1 MRNVR
6 LALCQI
12 ECHPALYLD
21 HISYLEEPFV
31 PTSRGPS
38 LSLLAA
44 KGVQVDQLQ
53 MLCLREYSSWAL
65 TRLEHVFDELA
76 KFNPIPDII
85 IFPEGAVQISGLRLA
100 SACNSESKSTVLAG
114 THTPLSTTDAKQE
127 YSRAGIPSK
136 RIKKLRE
143 KGVRNV
149 LPLTYGGKTKLIE
162 KKSLSPF
169 EQSII
174 SRPTKEVTNLR
185 SVRLNCSDGVI
196 SILPMI
202 CAEALQPHRLPNSY
216 DLVAVI
222 SYDFNPDQFLP
233 FVEQQVSNHKAVAY
247 CNDGRAGGT
256 MLYCVDDQRRPN
268 WLAARRNRLQDALE
282 YAKEVFR
289 RNRRDTWLLAELA
302 KIALTQ
308 SQDHIAEELISIA
321 KNAHIED
328 VSILIV
334 EGRMYLRRKELVRA
348 ETVFLRAKQLTDRN
362 PWPFFFLGRTY
373 MQLGRLDDAVDVLYD
388 GEIFIHDSKSRNLR
402 ALQAIKTQL
411 GLAYL
416 FLDDLDLAA
425 PIIDSLFEEDPNRPE
440 VIRAYAAL
448 TIKRDGITEAH
459 EALKHLEK
467 AKVRTRLDRCQFHLL
482 YGLFYLGIGNRT
494 AANLE
499 FSKAHAAD
507 RQNVFVMIKQ
517 ARTSFDLAK
526 ELWIDGNDTYVDF
539 VKDCANLVRQIL
551 KFDIDNE
558 YGKELLNDLRAIFGK
573 EV

>member
-1 MRNVR
+1 MKNLELTDEEHLILKLFGLARADVPR
-6 LALCQI
+6 EVVIESLALPSTASIRNLLALGVLEIGRFGMLRVAAVLREFFDPADLLPEQI
-12 ECHPALYLD
+12 KSFHKSAALALAEISKTRQDDLAVGVEAEYHAGLAGIDSPINTRLIDGALGSAQGLYDSQKYDQAGVILD
-21 HISYLEEPFV
+21 
-31 PTSRGPS
+31 
-38 LSLLAA
+38 SLLRSRR
-44 KGVQVDQLQ
+44 Q
-53 MLCLREYSSWAL
+53 
-65 TRLEHVFDELA
+65 T
-76 KFNPIPDII
+76 DI
-85 IFPEGAVQISGLRLA
+85 LRLA
-100 SACNSESKSTVLAG
+100 
-114 THTPLSTTDAKQE
+114 
-127 YSRAGIPSK
+127 
-136 RIKKLRE
+136 
-143 KGVRNV
+143 
-149 LPLTYGGKTKLIE
+149 
-162 KKSLSPF
+162 
-169 EQSII
+169 
-174 SRPTKEVTNLR
+174 
-185 SVRLNCSDGVI
+185 
-196 SILPMI
+196 
-202 CAEALQPHRLPNSY
+202 AL
-216 DLVAVI
+216 V
-222 SYDFNPDQFLP
+222 
-233 FVEQQVSNHKAVAY
+233 
-247 CNDGRAGGT
+247 
-256 MLYCVDDQRRPN
+256 
-268 WLAARRNRLQDALE
+268 AARRNRLQDALE

-321 KNAHIED
+321 RNAHIED

-334 EGRMYLRRKELVRA
+334 EGRMYLRRKEFGRA

-373 MQLGRLDDAVDVLYD
+373 MQLGRLEDAVDVLYD

-440 VIRAYAAL
+440 IIRAYAAL
-448 TIKRDGITEAH
+448 TIKREGISEAH
-459 EALKHLEK
+459 EALRHLEK
-467 AKVRTRLDRCQFHLL
+467 AKIRTRLDRCQFHLL

-499 FSKAHAAD
+499 FAKAHAAD

-517 ARTSFDLAK
+517 ARTLFELAK

-539 VKDCANLVRQIL
+539 VKDCASLVRQIL

-558 YGKELLNDLRAIFGK
+558 YGMELLNDLRTIFGK